1 MGDLL
6 AFSKSAGGT
15 IAAVGLVV
23 FVLAALYLATRGGWR
38 TPAGEHQKVEVP
50 ASMTPG
56 PADAE
61 LDTSIFERLQGWGI
75 VLVLFFMIWIP
86 AYWLGQPDANQAAAA
101 RLTTDSIA
109 RGQMI
114 TQPNNEAVN
123 PGGVGCV
130 NCHGADL
137 QGGTTLFNGKPYPVP
152 PLYNVCDYTVHGAI
166 KSVDDLR
173 HVIEQGRAGTP
184 MPSWSVKYQ
193 GAMDDQQIS
202 DVINYLISIN
212 ESSVPFD
219 KNACINPKAGS
230 PTPAPSSASSSAS
243 ASASATP
250 ATSSSPMAMP

>member
-1 MGDLL
+1 MGDIL
-6 AFSKSAGGT
+6 AFSKSTGGT

-23 FVLAALYLATRGGWR
+23 FALAALYLATRGSWR
-38 TPAGEHQKVEVP
+38 TPAEEQKVEVP

-86 AYWLGQPDANQAAAA
+86 AYWLGQPSANQAAAA

-109 RGQMI
+109 RGEMI

-130 NCHGADL
+130 KCHGPDL
-137 QGGTTLFNGKPYPVP
+137 RGGTTLLAGKPYPVP
-152 PLYNVCDYTVHGAI
+152 PLYDVCDYTVHGAI
-166 KSVDDLR
+166 KSLDDLR
-173 HVIEQGRAGTP
+173 RVIDQGRAGTP

-193 GAMDDQQIS
+193 GAMGDQQIS
-202 DVINYLISIN
+202 DVVNYLISIN
-212 ESSVPFD
+212 ESSVLFE
-219 KNACINPKAGS
+219 KNACTNPKAGS
-230 PTPAPSSASSSAS
+230 PTPVPSSAAPM
-243 ASASATP
+243 ASATP
-250 ATSSSPMAMP
+250 MAMP